1 MDKKENM
8 EFYKYISKILN
19 NKYRRFLLP
28 LPTLTLMTI
37 FSILTLILNKEYTVW
52 FNLFFILFIY
62 FIVGLPLNIVIFLY
76 NKLRKWII
84 TVPREKMYT
93 RERSL
98 KENDNT
104 SEKIYISTKNVDV
117 MFKEAAKFLI
127 SKNKVS
133 IGMLQRAFKISFN
146 RASKIMDQLVKYNI
160 VSEPGW
166 NYNRTVLITLKDF
179 EENFIFT
186 DNKFTSNSAA
196 CANYNSKNKERFE
209 LYNNKYDYMTGTD
222 FENFCAELLKRN
234 GFYNVKVTKLSSDQG
249 IDILAEQND
258 VKFGIQCK
266 CYLNN
271 IGNSAVQEAFAG
283 AKFYNR
289 QVAVVLTNQ
298 YFTTSAVEL
307 AKITNVVLWN
317 RDFLNNLIKNAK

>member
-1 MDKKENM
+1 M
-8 EFYKYISKILN
+8 
-19 NKYRRFLLP
+19 
-28 LPTLTLMTI
+28 LT
-37 FSILTLILNKEYTVW
+37 
-52 FNLFFILFIY
+52 
-62 FIVGLPLNIVIFLY
+62 
-76 NKLRKWII
+76 I
-84 TVPREKMYT
+84 T
-93 RERSL
+93 
-98 KENDNT
+98 
-104 SEKIYISTKNVDV
+104 
-117 MFKEAAKFLI
+117 
-127 SKNKVS
+127 
-133 IGMLQRAFKISFN
+133 
-146 RASKIMDQLVKYNI
+146 
-160 VSEPGW
+160 
-166 NYNRTVLITLKDF
+166 
-179 EENFIFT
+179 
-186 DNKFTSNSAA
+186 
-196 CANYNSKNKERFE
+196 KNKERFE

>member
-196 CANYNSKNKERFE
+196 CANYN
-209 LYNNKYDYMTGTD
+209 
-222 FENFCAELLKRN
+222 
-234 GFYNVKVTKLSSDQG
+234 
-249 IDILAEQND
+249 
-258 VKFGIQCK
+258 
-266 CYLNN
+266 
-271 IGNSAVQEAFAG
+271 
-283 AKFYNR
+283 
-289 QVAVVLTNQ
+289 
-298 YFTTSAVEL
+298 
-307 AKITNVVLWN
+307 
-317 RDFLNNLIKNAK
+317 